1 MNTYFLISNYIL
13 LNSKWAG
20 HNRTFHQPI
29 SYTPDSFSVI
39 EASIPIAL
47 LTFNEWF
54 KIYNLESLPGTR
66 KTYVSSQGHSGT
78 QKIYGKCCRERHLK
92 IKLRDDSS

>member
-78 QKIYGKCCRERHLK
+78 QKNLWKMLQGETFKNKVER
-92 IKLRDDSS
+92 